1 MSHVRFEDTLASIA
15 AGGNSNS
22 TGSIN
27 AFGINIEDAEGVH
40 EEDAFAAVF
49 LNVTL
54 ICCVLLAYYIKKN
67 RIYYLPE
74 RYDFWL
80 LFIHIITIYV

>member
-1 MSHVRFEDTLASIA
+1 MSMSHVRFEEMLASNA

-22 TGSIN
+22 NSAAGTSSMN
-27 AFGINIEDAEGVH
+27 AFGIEDAEEVH

-54 ICCVLLAYYIKKN
+54 ICCILLAYYIKKN

-74 RYDFWL
+74 RYDFD
-80 LFIHIITIYV
+80 F